1 MSIIEEIYFT
11 LTDKLSAQ
19 YLTVDDE
26 SALHVAHAE
35 AKKSKGGHYNVT
47 IVSEQFNGKNLL
59 KRHRLVY
66 DILKAEFKEKI
77 HALSVRAYTPDE
89 WNKIQST

>member
-1 MSIIEEIYFT
+1 MKTIEKIYLT

-19 YLTVDDE
+19 HLNVDDE
-26 SALHVAHAE
+26 SALHATHAE

-47 IVSEQFNGKNLL
+47 VVSQQFNGKNTLE
-59 KRHRLVY
+59 RHRLVY
-66 DILKAEFKEKI
+66 DILKDEFKEKI
-77 HALSVRAYTPDE
+77 HALSVRAYTPEE

>member
-1 MSIIEEIYFT
+1 MNTIDKIYFT

-19 YLTVDDE
+19 YLNVGDE
-26 SALHVAHAE
+26 STPHVAHSE

-66 DILKAEFKEKI
+66 DILKEEFKEKI